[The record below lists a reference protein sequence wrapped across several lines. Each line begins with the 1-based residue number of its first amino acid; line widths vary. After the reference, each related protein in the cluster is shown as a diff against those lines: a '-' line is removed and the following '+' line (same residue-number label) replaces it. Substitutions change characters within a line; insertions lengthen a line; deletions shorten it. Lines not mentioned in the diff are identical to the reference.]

1 MESKSASG
9 TKSSFMESPSKL
21 EWEDQGMSM
30 DMSTQGFAAL
40 DECNELLIYGANKN
54 DESSFMNS
62 GILNLLD
69 TKDDKDRMSPA
80 KEEVLPSERR
90 PLLGLSKNG
99 IGQRSRKRIREDSNS
114 NKAGINNIQKITE
127 RFEASQTQLQNSS
140 KTLRSS
146 KLISTE
152 GSSTTGGSKKA
163 IAKRGPSGSSSSRKE
178 QSFATQTTSNLLA
191 NQKITGIVSGVQSGK
206 HSATMSRILESLNS
220 KQHTASEVFKQALDR
235 NHRAQLSPQDEKFE
249 FQHGNSI
256 ASSDKFE
263 LEFTSDGN
271 SGNSP
276 ADGVNSPIDHSGELK
291 PDSNQAFGL
300 QMPDVPNSNT
310 FKGSSA
316 HRSTKQL
323 VGLTADSLGLAGSSN
338 TKKGQLG
345 TKSSGIPTEPGQ
357 AGSLAKVGGISAIKS
372 GGMPVSFLSS
382 SNVSSTNQSPQK
394 LTPLGAN
401 AGEVFQLKKEDL
413 KITPQNLTGGVMDSS
428 QKAALMETIR
438 SQKSKQ
444 SGASAQTLGLGTGPV
459 GTHKD
464 KKETR
469 EPIQAMGGIGKFTR
483 EPVKEAMTLER
494 IIRHH
499 SGAGDSKSPTNK
511 SNTSKGVEGSRAAAR
526 KPSSG
531 KNPDESKRKEGS
543 NGPAPKE
550 SKRNGSTGVLHSGD
564 GPAPFRKEYK
574 LQTLDTL
581 LKSKMHG
588 Q

>member
-21 EWEDQGMSM
+21 EWEAQGISM

-40 DECNELLIYGANKN
+40 DECHELLIYGANKN

-69 TKDDKDRMSPA
+69 TKDDGDQGSPA
-80 KEEVLPSERR
+80 KEEVPPSERR
-90 PLLGLSKNG
+90 PLLGLSKNA

-114 NKAGINNIQKITE
+114 NKMSTNNIQKITE
-127 RFEASQTQLQNSS
+127 RLEASQTHLQNSS
-140 KTLRSS
+140 KTIRSS
-146 KLISTE
+146 KIISTE

-178 QSFATQTTSNLLA
+178 QSFATHTTSNLLT

-235 NHRAQLSPQDEKFE
+235 KHHVQLSPQDERFE
-249 FQHGNSI
+249 LQHGNSML
-256 ASSDKFE
+256 SSDKFE

-276 ADGVNSPIDHSGELK
+276 ADGATSPIDHSGELK
-291 PDSNQAFGL
+291 PDSNQAFPL
-300 QMPDVPNSNT
+300 QMPDACNSNT
-310 FKGSSA
+310 FKGSSV
-316 HRSTKQL
+316 HRSSKQL
-323 VGLTADSLGLAGSSN
+323 VGFTGDSQVFGGSSN
-338 TKKGQLG
+338 TKHMQTGSK
-345 TKSSGIPTEPGQ
+345 TPSYPTDVAQ
-357 AGSLAKVGGISAIKS
+357 AGSSAKVGPVSGLKS
-372 GGMPVSFLSS
+372 GGLPGSFLSS
-382 SNVSSTNQSPQK
+382 SNVSSSNHSPQK
-394 LTPLGAN
+394 MSTLGGN
-401 AGEVFQLKKEDL
+401 QSEVFQLRKEEL

-444 SGASAQTLGLGTGPV
+444 SGASSQTLGLGAGV
-459 GTHKD
+459 LGSHKD

-469 EPIQAMGGIGKFTR
+469 EPVQAVSAIGKFTR

-499 SGAGDSKSPTNK
+499 SGAGDSKSPPTK
-511 SNTSKGVEGSRAAAR
+511 TSGVKGTEGSRAGAR

-531 KNPDESKRKEGS
+531 KHPEEGKRKEGS

>member
-1 MESKSASG
+1 
-9 TKSSFMESPSKL
+9 
-21 EWEDQGMSM
+21 M

-40 DECNELLIYGANKN
+40 DECHELLIYGANKN

-69 TKDDKDRMSPA
+69 TKDDGDQASPA
-80 KEEVLPSERR
+80 KAEVPQSERR
-90 PLLGLSKNG
+90 PLLGLSKNA

-114 NKAGINNIQKITE
+114 NKMSSNNIQKITE
-127 RFEASQTQLQNSS
+127 RLEASQTHLQNSS

-163 IAKRGPSGSSSSRKE
+163 IVKRGPSGSSSSRKE
-178 QSFATQTTSNLLA
+178 QSFATQTTSNLLT
-191 NQKITGIVSGVQSGK
+191 NQKITGIVSGVHSGK

-220 KQHTASEVFKQALDR
+220 KQHAASEVFKQALDR
-235 NHRAQLSPQDEKFE
+235 NHHAQLSPQDERFE
-249 FQHGNSI
+249 LQHGNSMV
-256 ASSDKFE
+256 SSDKFE

-271 SGNSP
+271 NSGNSP
-276 ADGVNSPIDHSGELK
+276 GDGTTSPIDHSGELK
-291 PDSNQAFGL
+291 PDSNQAFAL
-300 QMPDVPNSNT
+300 QLPDACNSKT
-310 FKGSSA
+310 FKRSSV
-316 HRSTKQL
+316 HRSSKQL
-323 VGLTADSLGLAGSSN
+323 IGLAGDSQSFGGSTY
-338 TKKGQLG
+338 TKHVQPGSKAPNF
-345 TKSSGIPTEPGQ
+345 PTEVAQ
-357 AGSLAKVGGISAIKS
+357 VSSSAKIGSVSGLKS
-372 GGMPVSFLSS
+372 NGLPASFLSS
-382 SNVSSTNQSPQK
+382 SNLSSSNHSPQK
-394 LTPLGAN
+394 LSTLG
-401 AGEVFQLKKEDL
+401 GHPSDVFQLRKEEL
-413 KITPQNLTGGVMDSS
+413 KINPQNLTGGVMDSS

-444 SGASAQTLGLGTGPV
+444 SGASSQTLGLGAG
-459 GTHKD
+459 GLGSHKD
-464 KKETR
+464 KKESR
-469 EPIQAMGGIGKFTR
+469 EPVQAVSGIGKFTR

-499 SGAGDSKSPTNK
+499 SGAGDSKSPPSK
-511 SNTSKGVEGSRAAAR
+511 TSGAKGADGSRAGAR

-531 KNPDESKRKEGS
+531 KHPEEGKRKEGS